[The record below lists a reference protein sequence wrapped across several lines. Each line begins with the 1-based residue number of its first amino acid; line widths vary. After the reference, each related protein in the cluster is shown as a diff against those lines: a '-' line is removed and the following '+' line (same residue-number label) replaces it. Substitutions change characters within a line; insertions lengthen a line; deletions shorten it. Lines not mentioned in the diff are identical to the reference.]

1 MNKHEK
7 PRDERTWVKT
17 PTELYRIALVE
28 KELRIEIFASHAIG
42 DELDFGRGHVDGC
55 EADGVVYGA
64 VIVGSVGSVGGI
76 DVGTVFA
83 LVGRRRGRGRGSKA
97 KAMVIGVLQRDGS
110 RKNVSLLSCDM
121 VYEREGR
128 DTEGL
133 GACDESGGG
142 KAGFEEVLGDPL
154 SAMCC
159 GDRTML

>member
-1 MNKHEK
+1 MNRHEK

-76 DVGTVFA
+76 DVMTVFA
-83 LVGRRRGRGRGSKA
+83 LVGRRQGRVRGSKA
-97 KAMVIGVLQRDGS
+97 KAMAIGRLRRAGS
-110 RKNVSLLSCDM
+110 QKDVSLFSS
-121 VYEREGR
+121 
-128 DTEGL
+128 DT
-133 GACDESGGG
+133 
-142 KAGFEEVLGDPL
+142 V
-154 SAMCC
+154 
-159 GDRTML
+159 